1 MQPEDN
7 TRINQAQRLPPPPPP
22 PIFTNTSKDTIPD
35 ELPPPPE
42 EIFKEEMDNM
52 EFPKPS
58 DELLNYDDQNYYV
71 NFNEGIEEQDSGY
84 INVNALQSNV
94 INIENESNNLS
105 SNVKS
110 SIIQMR
116 PNSQSNTLTTNKNR
130 ISTFL
135 DDQGETPPDN
145 KQKLNQAIVLGAF
158 KLKKTAIDNSRK
170 EKSTEHFL
178 AREPNVLSILTMA
191 SENCINDGDNDDEDD
206 DDW

>member
-1 MQPEDN
+1 MKWN
-7 TRINQAQRLPPPPPP
+7 YYAISSSYAATASYALNASS
-22 PIFTNTSKDTIPD
+22 TNTGS
-35 ELPPPPE
+35 L
-42 EIFKEEMDNM
+42 
-52 EFPKPS
+52 
-58 DELLNYDDQNYYV
+58 LLNA
-71 NFNEGIEEQDSGY
+71 S
-84 INVNALQSNV
+84 ALQTSDL
-94 INIENESNNLS
+94 NIVNESNNLS

-178 AREPNVLSILTMA
+178 AREPNVLSILTLA

>member
-7 TRINQAQRLPPPPPP
+7 TRINQAQRLPPPPP
-22 PIFTNTSKDTIPD
+22 IFTKTSKDTFPD

-84 INVNALQSNV
+84 INANALQSND

-178 AREPNVLSILTMA
+178 AREPNVLSILTLA

>member
-1 MQPEDN
+1 MQPENN
-7 TRINQAQRLPPPPPP
+7 TRINQAQRLPPPPPL
-22 PIFTNTSKDTIPD
+22 FTNTSKDTIPD

-42 EIFKEEMDNM
+42 EIFKVEMDNM

-84 INVNALQSNV
+84 INVNALQTSDL
-94 INIENESNNLS
+94 NIESNTLS

-178 AREPNVLSILTMA
+178 AREPNVLSILTLA

>member
-1 MQPEDN
+1 
-7 TRINQAQRLPPPPPP
+7 
-22 PIFTNTSKDTIPD
+22 
-35 ELPPPPE
+35 
-42 EIFKEEMDNM
+42 MDNM

-84 INVNALQSNV
+84 INANALQTNDL
-94 INIENESNNLS
+94 NIENESNNLS

-158 KLKKTAIDNSRK
+158 KLKKTDIDNSRK

-178 AREPNVLSILTMA
+178 AREPNVLSILTLA
-191 SENCINDGDNDDEDD
+191 SENFINDGDNDDEDD